1 MVLLGNLYVLSLI
14 HKKLKYLNSKNMKH
28 RFLIE
33 FLIIMISLLLGYY
46 ISQYILNKYKAWQ
59 DITNKKVTYES
70 GISK

>member
-1 MVLLGNLYVLSLI
+1 
-14 HKKLKYLNSKNMKH
+14 MKH
-28 RFLIE
+28 RFIIE

-59 DITNKKVTYES
+59 DITIKKATYES